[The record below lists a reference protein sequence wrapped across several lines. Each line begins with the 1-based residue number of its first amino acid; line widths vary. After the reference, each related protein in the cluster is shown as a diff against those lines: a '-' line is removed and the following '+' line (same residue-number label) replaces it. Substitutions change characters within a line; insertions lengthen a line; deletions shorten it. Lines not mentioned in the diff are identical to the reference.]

1 MATWQV
7 QEAKTKLSEVIDR
20 AITEG
25 PQTITRHGKARAV
38 LISMEEYRAMTDGK
52 EPPAEKPKMTFKEFL
67 LSGPK
72 FDDLDLYL
80 ERSKDTGREI
90 DLE

>member
-1 MATWQV
+1 MAIWQV

-20 AITEG
+20 AINEG

-38 LISMEEYRAMTDGK
+38 LLSVEEYDALANR
-52 EPPAEKPKMTFKEFL
+52 KPNFVDFL
-67 LSGPK
+67 LNGPR
-72 FDDLDLYL
+72 FDDIDI
-80 ERSKDTGREI
+80 ERSKELPREI